1 MFMEPSAAGQLAAL
15 NQSYKEMEHI
25 YHWYARRH
33 GLSDAHLW
41 LLYSLYES
49 QAHTQREISSI
60 WHYPPQTVN
69 SALKGLERQGLVLL
83 EEVPGNKSNKRVALS
98 ERGAALA
105 REIIR
110 PLICAELR
118 AIQGLGTEET
128 AALVALTEKYT
139 QRLQGELTQQGAQP
153 THTAGAA
160 GIDRSRNPGKEA

>member
-1 MFMEPSAAGQLAAL
+1 MKPSAAGQLAAL

-49 QAHTQREISSI
+49 QSHTQREISSI

-69 SALKGLERQGLVLL
+69 SALKSLERKGLILL
-83 EEVPGNKSNKRVALS
+83 EDVPGNKRNKRVALS
-98 ERGAALA
+98 GRGTALA
-105 REIIR
+105 REIIH
-110 PLICAELR
+110 PLICAEQR
-118 AIQGLGTEET
+118 AIQSLGEAET
-128 AALVALTEKYT
+128 DALVALTGKYT
-139 QRLQGELTQQGAQP
+139 ELLQAELAKQGAQP

-160 GIDRSRNPGKEA
+160 GIDRRRNRGKEA